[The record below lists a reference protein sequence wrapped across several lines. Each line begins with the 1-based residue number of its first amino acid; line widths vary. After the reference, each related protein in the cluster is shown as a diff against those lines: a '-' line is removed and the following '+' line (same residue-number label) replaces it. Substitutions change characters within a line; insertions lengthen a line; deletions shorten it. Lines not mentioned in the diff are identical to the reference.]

1 MISPVHKY
9 CGQQSHICGNNVSN
23 DVHRHLQAETVF
35 GCIRQ
40 LHIVQL
46 VVSFGP
52 SGMVPRFRIDLKEI
66 EGKHLA
72 VPDSE
77 WAQSGELE

>member
-1 MISPVHKY
+1 MISLVHKY
-9 CGQQSHICGNNVSN
+9 CGQQSHICDN

-46 VVSFGP
+46 VVGFVP
-52 SGMVPRFRIDLKEI
+52 SGMVPRFRIHLEEI
-66 EGKHLA
+66 AGEHLA
-72 VPDSE
+72 VPHNE
-77 WAQSGELE
+77 WA

>member
-1 MISPVHKY
+1 MSCAQVLWTTVPHLRQW
-9 CGQQSHICGNNVSN
+9 CATQP
-23 DVHRHLQAETVF
+23 LQAETVF

-46 VVSFGP
+46 VVGFGP

-66 EGKHLA
+66 AGKPLA
-72 VPDSE
+72 VPHN
-77 WAQSGELE
+77 

>member
-1 MISPVHKY
+1 MISLVHKY
-9 CGQQSHICGNNVSN
+9 CGQQSHICDN

-46 VVSFGP
+46 VLGFGP

-66 EGKHLA
+66 AGKHLA
-72 VPDSE
+72 VPHTNE
-77 WAQSGELE
+77 WA